1 MLDAQRPHRQRLAPG
16 CRALRDDRHERSSTR
31 RAATPN
37 APIVPRLTATVH
49 RAVARVAAVRV
60 LSVTHGP
67 SVPGGVFDEAVEAAG
82 HTLERWQVPD
92 GGTPDP
98 ATSYDAV
105 MVFGGSQHPDQDDR
119 FEWLAREEEFLQR
132 RARSRGPGVRGVPR
146 SADARARGR
155 RDGRAGERAGDRMA
169 RRRAHTRGRRRPG
182 SRRPPAHGHGVPV
195 APLHLR
201 GAARRRRARAKRDL
215 PAGVPPAAA
224 RVGDP
229 VPRRGHAGHGRRLGR
244 GGSGRPPDAGR
255 RACAPSRRRAS
266 TSRTS
271 RDGRSPRRS
280 SASPRRA
287 SRYSDTARDH
297 SCQEPT

>member
-1 MLDAQRPHRQRLAPG
+1 MAR
-16 CRALRDDRHERSSTR
+16 TR
-31 RAATPN
+31 
-37 APIVPRLTATVH
+37 
-49 RAVARVAAVRV
+49 
-60 LSVTHGP
+60 
-67 SVPGGVFDEAVEAAG
+67 GGV
-82 HTLERWQVPD
+82 
-92 GGTPDP
+92 P
-98 ATSYDAV
+98 A
-105 MVFGGSQHPDQDDR
+105 
-119 FEWLAREEEFLQR
+119 R

-155 RDGRAGERAGDRMA
+155 RDGRTGKRAGDRMA
-169 RRRAHTRGRRRPG
+169 RRLGHTRGRRRPG

-224 RVGDP
+224 RVGNP
-229 VPRRGHAGHGRRLGR
+229 VPRGGHAGHDRRLGR
-244 GGSGRPPDAGR
+244 GGSGRPPHAGR
-255 RACAPSRRRAS
+255 RPARRVGGAHGRR
-266 TSRTS
+266 RTS